1 MFFQNSGSEQESEER
16 TFGEFLK
23 NIQTTLKD
31 SYKIYDTLIKI
42 ESQSTRINTVFGQ
55 NRQRIDELTKSV
67 ENSSSSIIK
76 LGGNYSDVGNTISE
90 IALSSRRNVI
100 ATESQI
106 EELFAASKVLGESA
120 EKIST
125 GFIDA
130 GLTLESIRKEIGDS
144 VKYIQNIGGN
154 VSQVYKTI
162 LENTDK
168 LNRFNFENGV
178 QGITKMAAQAT
189 MLRFNMNETFQ
200 LADKVL
206 SPEGAIEVASAFQ
219 RLGVAAGNLAD
230 PFQLMNMSIN
240 DPEGLQDSIVEISK
254 QFTYFD
260 EKTKT
265 FKINPQGILTL
276 REIEKQTGLNAKEMT
291 KLGLASA
298 ELDERLSQISPNIT
312 FDSEEDRMY
321 LANIGRMSEGG
332 EYEVKLKGVDDFTKL
347 SELSQEQINDLIE
360 EQKDGQKDLVDTA
373 RDQLSFTKLIESDL
387 KSIVNRGQI
396 AAIDTLGMRE
406 GFNSLRTAYEKSS
419 VTLEKSITQ
428 SIQLGMTVIEDP
440 FNELV
445 EILKNDATKILNI
458 NPEILEILTKGIDS
472 GSDVISPSGNR
483 TIIGTS
489 ENQLIRTSVNDDVVA
504 APGLIEYL
512 TKHGAINDGSNDIN
526 NVDNISNISN
536 INDINDISN
545 VKNILNSQKTLNNI
559 TSLGSISPISLN
571 NNLNQSN
578 AQSLNGKIELSSQP
592 IKGEIILEHRFPAE
606 LSSLNTKTKMEL
618 VDRII
623 NGDEIKNIV
632 GNQLTAMTSDF
643 LGNPLNQRNYISSN
657 GNA

>member
-1 MFFQNSGSEQESEER
+1 MFFQDTNDDSEEKLISASEIIR
-16 TFGEFLK
+16 EFEDLKRSGEGIINTFLRV
-23 NIQTTLKD
+23 
-31 SYKIYDTLIKI
+31 
-42 ESQSTRINTVFGQ
+42 ESVATRINSVFGQ
-55 NRQRIDELTKSV
+55 NRQRIDELTNAVKLSTPG
-67 ENSSSSIIK
+67 IIR
-76 LGGNYSDVGNTISE
+76 LGGGISDVGKTLSE
-90 IALSSRRNVI
+90 IALASRRNVV
-100 ATESQI
+100 ATESQV
-106 EELFAASKVLGESA
+106 EELFAASKILGEST

-206 SPEGAIEVASAFQ
+206 TPEGAIEVASAFQ
-219 RLGVAAGNLAD
+219 RLGVAAGSLAD

-240 DPEGLQDSIVEISK
+240 DPEGLQNSIVEISK

-312 FDSEEDRMY
+312 FDSEEDMMY
-321 LANIGRMSEGG
+321 LANIGRMGEGG
-332 EYEVKLKGVDDFTKL
+332 EYEVKLKGTEEFTKL
-347 SELSQEQINDLIE
+347 SELSQNQINNLIS
-360 EQKDGQKDLVDTA
+360 EQKDDQKDLVDTA
-373 RDQLSFTKLIESDL
+373 RDSLSVSKMIEQHLEGIKTTVHLQLISSNSMEKDFSD
-387 KSIVNRGQI
+387 I
-396 AAIDTLGMRE
+396 
-406 GFNSLRTAYEKSS
+406 RTNITAFDYEKFS
-419 VTLEKSITQ
+419 TDIARALI
-428 SIQLGMTVIEDP
+428 DP
-440 FNELV
+440 FNEAYSG
-445 EILKNDATKILNI
+445 LKA
-458 NPEILEILTKGIDS
+458 ILEEIGILEGN
-472 GSDVISPSGNR
+472 DVISPSGNR